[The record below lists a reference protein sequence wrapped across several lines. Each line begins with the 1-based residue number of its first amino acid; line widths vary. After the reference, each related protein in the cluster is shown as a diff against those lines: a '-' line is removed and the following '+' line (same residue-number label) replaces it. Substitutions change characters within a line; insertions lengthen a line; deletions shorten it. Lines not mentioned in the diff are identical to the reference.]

1 MKKILL
7 KQALGLVGAMAL
19 ALYLVN
25 FVHPVFNN
33 GSTTPVVHGCS
44 NLVDSAKC

>member
-1 MKKILL
+1 MKKILF
-7 KQALGLVGAMAL
+7 KKALWLVGAMAV

-33 GSTTPVVHGCS
+33 DSTAHVVHGCS